1 MHRAIG
7 FGLIAVGVVLL
18 VLGFN
23 AADSFS
29 SEVSEFFTGEP
40 SNRAIWLMIGGVA
53 AVAVGVALSAM
64 SRRALTR

>member
-1 MHRAIG
+1 MHRALG

-40 SNRAIWLMIGGVA
+40 TNRAIWLMIGGVA
-53 AVAVGVALSAM
+53 ALATGVALSAM